1 MVNVVEELR
10 SHYVLFS
17 CEGAAEGVVV
27 ERLFES
33 GKLVI
38 PKERVVVDPIT
49 YKPFTRLRKAPE
61 IENRFFTQNYCVD
74 GAEGLLLARVVDSRN
89 AEFSLSRI
97 NRDAALVRT
106 FITAPEIE
114 MLVIH
119 AEGAYESWCRAK
131 RSNRQLK
138 PSEYCVEQLG
148 MREVKG
154 ASFLR
159 DYWDDADKLVLAI
172 QAYAA
177 KRGKRKADELMLAN
191 LMLPAF

>member
-1 MVNVVEELR
+1 MIDVAKELSSR
-10 SHYVLFS
+10 YVLFS

-33 GKLVI
+33 GKLAI
-38 PKERVVVDPIT
+38 PEERVVLDPIT
-49 YKPFTRLRKAPE
+49 YKPFTRLRKAAD
-61 IENRFFTQNYCVD
+61 IENRFFAQNYNVD

-89 AEFSLSRI
+89 AKFSLSRI

-119 AEGAYESWCRAK
+119 AEGAYEGWCRANK
-131 RSNRQLK
+131 SNRHLK

-148 MREVKG
+148 MHEVKSAG
-154 ASFLR
+154 FLR
-159 DYWDDADKLVLAI
+159 EYWSDVEKLVLAI
-172 QAYAA
+172 QGYAA
-177 KRGKRKADELMLAN
+177 KRGKRKTDELMLAN
-191 LMLPAF
+191 LL